1 MRHTLIAI
9 CCLIPWSESS
19 ISSAADID
27 FAHDVQPILSKRC
40 AKCHSG
46 TQRKGGLSINTRQSL
61 LTGGESGRVVLAGK
75 SGESKLI
82 ARVTATDDSERMPPE
97 GEPLT
102 KAQVDTLRRWINAGL
117 PWEDGFSFGRTFTRA
132 PLAPRRPTVPVG
144 EGNPIDRFLAI
155 GNGANLP
162 REFISDRHFARRA
175 SLDLIGLLPTP
186 AELEEFVNDTAPNK
200 REKLIDRLLADRR
213 NYADHW
219 LSFWNDLLRNA
230 YQGTGFIDGG
240 RKQITGWLYESLLTN
255 KPYDQFVR
263 ELIEASPGAEGFAF
277 GIKWRGTVNES
288 QRREIQAAQSISQ
301 VFLGTNLKCASCHD
315 SFVND
320 WKLTDAYALAS
331 VFADSPLE
339 LHRCDKPTGKPAAVA
354 FLYPELGQI
363 EATTRPER
371 QKQLATL
378 LTKPENGRFA
388 RVIVNRLWAKLMGR
402 GLIEPLDNL
411 DAEAWNRDLLDWLAS
426 DFVEHGHDMQH
437 TLRLIATSRAYQL
450 PSVGLDVGRV
460 ATLAKNVGD
469 APSPHAPGER
479 GNGDDA
485 FEFRGPLVKRLSAEQ
500 FVDAVTSLTK
510 TWRPISLP
518 LLRVDGR
525 GQAGQIGAIAKAIDN
540 ARRETPSVRR
550 GSPDP
555 AARATEGLPERS
567 PNAGRPAVQ
576 TAAGAGDPRR
586 AQREHIG
593 NVLHNAKWLWSNADA
608 QQAPANQTVYFR
620 KTLKL
625 DRDMPFVFLTI
636 AADNECDFYIN
647 GQKVADANNWQQPT
661 QTLVGGPLKVGDN
674 VLAARVVNKGA
685 GPNPA
690 GFIAELFAFDAR
702 MHRQW
707 SLTTDDSW
715 LATESTE
722 KDWEKPSFDAAHWK
736 AAVVI
741 GNAQL
746 LPWNIADVVSKSSTL
761 MTPATMAA
769 LQGVRLRA
777 SLLPQDQLQA
787 ALGRPHREQVVSHRE
802 SLATMLQA
810 LELTNGTALDEQLQ
824 QGADH
829 WLREFGSDPNRL
841 VVTLT
846 LTALGREPT
855 SRERELAA
863 ELLGNPPTKTGLAD
877 LMWTIILL
885 PEFQL
890 VP

>member
-1 MRHTLIAI
+1 MKGKKWESLTGRSCGARYHLATTEFELERATMRQLLLATF
-9 CCLIPWSESS
+9 CLTSVIEVS
-19 ISSAADID
+19 IGRAADID

-46 TQRKGGLSINTRQSL
+46 TQRKGGLSINSRQSL
-61 LTGGESGRVVLAGK
+61 LTGGESGRVVHPGMGGTSPLM
-75 SGESKLI
+75 
-82 ARVTATDDSERMPPE
+82 ARITATNNSERMPPE

-102 KAQVDTLRRWINAGL
+102 KPQIETLRRWIDTGL
-117 PWEDGFSFGRTFTRA
+117 TWEDGFSFGKTFTRA
-132 PLAPRRPTVPVG
+132 PLAPRRPEIPAG
-144 EGNPIDRFLAI
+144 EGNPIDRFLVDRI
-155 GNGANLP
+155 SNLKSQNSNP
-162 REFISDRHFARRA
+162 RTLTTDRIFARRA
-175 SLDLIGLLPTP
+175 FLDLIGLPPTP
-186 AELEEFVNDTAPNK
+186 VELVEFVNDTAPNK
-200 REKLIDRLLADRR
+200 REKLIDRLLTDRR

-219 LSFWNDLLRNA
+219 LTFWNDLLRNA

-263 ELIEASPGAEGFAF
+263 ELIEAAPGAEGFTF

-301 VFLGTNLKCASCHD
+301 VLLGTNLKCASCHD

-339 LHRCDKPTGKPAAVA
+339 LHRCDKPTGKPATVG

-363 EATTRPER
+363 AATARPER
-371 QKQLATL
+371 QMQLATL

-411 DAEAWNRDLLDWLAS
+411 DAESWHRDLLDWLAS
-426 DFVEHGHDMQH
+426 DFVEHGHDLKH
-437 TLRLIATSRAYQL
+437 TLRIIATSRAYQL
-450 PSVGLDVGRV
+450 PSVGL
-460 ATLAKNVGD
+460 AGD
-469 APSPHAPGER
+469 ALSDEP
-479 GNGDDA
+479 
-485 FEFRGPLVKRLSAEQ
+485 FEFRGPLVKRMSAEQ

-525 GQAGQIGAIAKAIDN
+525 GQGGQLGAIARAIHKVGHVSN
-540 ARRETPSVRR
+540 VP
-550 GSPDP
+550 G
-555 AARATEGLPERS
+555 
-567 PNAGRPAVQ
+567 PNAKKH
-576 TAAGAGDPRR
+576 
-586 AQREHIG
+586 EHVG
-593 NVLHNAKWLWSNADA
+593 NVLHEAKWLWSNADA
-608 QQAPANQTVYFR
+608 QQAPANNAVYFR

-661 QTLVGGPLKVGDN
+661 QTLVGGPLRVGDN
-674 VLAARVVNKGA
+674 VLAARVVNKGT

-702 MHRQW
+702 MHPQW
-707 SLTTDDSW
+707 TLTTDDSW
-715 LATESTE
+715 LATESSE
-722 KDWEKPSFDAAHWK
+722 KDWEKPAFDASQWQ

-741 GNAQL
+741 GDSQL
-746 LPWNIADVVSKSSTL
+746 APWNIADVVAKSSTL
-761 MTPATMAA
+761 MTPAMLAA
-769 LQGVRLRA
+769 LQDVRLRA
-777 SLLPQDQLQA
+777 SLLPQDQLQS

-810 LELTNGTALDEQLQ
+810 LELTNGSALDEQLQ

-829 WLREFGSDPNRL
+829 WLREAGSDPNRHVSSIYL
-841 VVTLT
+841 A
-846 LTALGREPT
+846 ALGRDPT
-855 SRERELAA
+855 SREQALAA
-863 ELLGNPPTKTGLAD
+863 ELLGDPPTKNGVAD
-877 LMWTIILL
+877 FLWTIILL

>member
-1 MRHTLIAI
+1 MRYLLFAGCCLTSLIAF
-9 CCLIPWSESS
+9 P
-19 ISSAADID
+19 ISQAADID
-27 FAHDVQPILSKRC
+27 FAHEVQPILSKRC
-40 AKCHSG
+40 SKCHSG

-75 SGESKLI
+75 SGDSPLL
-82 ARVTATDDSERMPPE
+82 ARLAATDDSERMPPE

-102 KAQVDTLRRWINAGL
+102 KQQIETLRRWIDSGL
-117 PWEDGFSFGRTFTRA
+117 PWEDGFSFGKTFARA
-132 PLAPRRPTVPVG
+132 PLAPRHPDVPAG
-144 EGNPIDRFLAI
+144 DGNPIDRFLHSRLAALNTPPI
-155 GNGANLP
+155 T
-162 REFISDRHFARRA
+162 DRTFARRA
-175 SLDLIGLLPTP
+175 FLDLIGLLPTP
-186 AELEEFVNDTAPNK
+186 NELDEFINDTAPNK
-200 REKLIDRLLADRR
+200 REKLIDRLLTDRR

-219 LSFWNDLLRNA
+219 LTFWNDLLRNA

-263 ELIEASPGAEGFAF
+263 ELIESAPGAEGFSF

-331 VFADSPLE
+331 VFADAPLE
-339 LHRCDKPTGKPAAVA
+339 LHRCDKPTGKPATVG

-363 EATTRPER
+363 ESTARPER

-402 GLIEPLDNL
+402 GLTEPLDNL
-411 DAEAWNRDLLDWLAS
+411 DAESWHRDLLDWLAS
-426 DFVEHGHDMQH
+426 NFVEHGHDLQH
-437 TLRLIATSRAYQL
+437 TLRMIATSRAYQL
-450 PSVGLDVGRV
+450 PAVGLD
-460 ATLAKNVGD
+460 
-469 APSPHAPGER
+469 
-479 GNGDDA
+479 DDELSDEP
-485 FEFRGPLVKRLSAEQ
+485 FEFCGPLVKRLSSEQ
-500 FVDAVTSLTK
+500 FVDAVTSLTN

-525 GQAGQIGAIAKAIDN
+525 GQSGQLGAIARAIDG
-540 ARRETPSVRR
+540 ARR

-555 AARATEGLPERS
+555 AARTTEDLPERS
-567 PNAGRPAVQ
+567 PNSGRPAVQ
-576 TAAGAGDPRR
+576 SAAGSGDPRR
-586 AQREHIG
+586 AQQ
-593 NVLHNAKWLWSNADA
+593 LFANAKWLWANADA
-608 QQAPANQTVYFR
+608 QQAPANKAVFFR

-674 VLAARVVNKGA
+674 VLAARVVNKGT

-690 GFIAELFAFDAR
+690 GFIAEMFAFDNR
-702 MHRQW
+702 MHLQW
-707 SLTTDDSW
+707 TQTTDDSW
-715 LATESTE
+715 LANETSE
-722 KDWEKPSFDAAHWK
+722 KDWEKPNFDASNWQ

-741 GNAQL
+741 GDSQL
-746 LPWNIADVVSKSSTL
+746 LPWNIADVVAKNSTL
-761 MTPATMAA
+761 LTRDTLAA
-769 LQGVRLRA
+769 LQDIRLRA
-777 SLLPQDQLQA
+777 SLLPQDQLQS

-810 LELTNGTALDEQLQ
+810 LELTNGSALDEQLQ
-824 QGADH
+824 RGAEH
-829 WLREFGSDPNRL
+829 WLREVGSDPNRL
-841 VVTLT
+841 IATLS
-846 LTALGREPT
+846 LAALGREPT

-863 ELLGNPPTKTGLAD
+863 ELLGSPPTKTGLAD
-877 LMWTIILL
+877 LLWTVILL

>member
-1 MRHTLIAI
+1 MRHLLLAV
-9 CCLIPWSESS
+9 CCLTSVIEVS
-19 ISSAADID
+19 ISRAADID

-46 TQRKGGLSINTRQSL
+46 TQRKGGLSINSRQSL
-61 LTGGESGRVVLAGK
+61 LTGGESGRAVQPGK
-75 SGESKLI
+75 SGDSKLM
-82 ARVTATDDSERMPPE
+82 ARITATDNSERMPPE

-102 KAQVDTLRRWINAGL
+102 KLQIETLRRWIDTGL
-117 PWEDGFSFGRTFTRA
+117 TWEDGFSFGKTFTRA
-132 PLAPRRPTVPVG
+132 PLAPRRPEVPAG
-144 EGNPIDRFLAI
+144 EGNPIDRFLVDRI
-155 GNGANLP
+155 SNLKSQ
-162 REFISDRHFARRA
+162 ISNPKTLTTDRIFARRA
-175 SLDLIGLLPTP
+175 FLDLIGLVPTP
-186 AELEEFVNDTAPNK
+186 AELDEFVNDSAPNK
-200 REKLIDRLLADRR
+200 RDKLIDRLLTDRR

-219 LSFWNDLLRNA
+219 LTFWNDLLRNA

-263 ELIEASPGAEGFAF
+263 ELIEGAPGAEGFTF

-301 VFLGTNLKCASCHD
+301 VLLGTNLKCASCHD

-339 LHRCDKPTGKPAAVA
+339 LHRCDKPTGKPAAVG

-363 EATTRPER
+363 EATARPER

-411 DAEAWNRDLLDWLAS
+411 DAESWHRDLLDWLAS
-426 DFVEHGHDMQH
+426 DFVEHGHDLKH
-437 TLRLIATSRAYQL
+437 TLRMIATSRAYQL
-450 PSVGLDVGRV
+450 PAVS
-460 ATLAKNVGD
+460 LAED
-469 APSPHAPGER
+469 ASSDEP
-479 GNGDDA
+479 

-500 FVDAVTSLTK
+500 FVDAVTSLTN

-525 GQAGQIGAIAKAIDN
+525 GQAGQLGAIAKAIH
-540 ARRETPSVRR
+540 ESH
-550 GSPDP
+550 S
-555 AARATEGLPERS
+555 TEGLTP
-567 PNAGRPAVQ
+567 PA
-576 TAAGAGDPRR
+576 RLF
-586 AQREHIG
+586 HS
-593 NVLHNAKWLWSNADA
+593 AKWLWSNADA
-608 QQAPANQTVYFR
+608 QQAPANSTAYFR

-625 DRDMPFVFLTI
+625 DRDLPFVFLTI

-674 VLAARVVNKGA
+674 VLAARVVNKGN

-702 MHRQW
+702 MHPQW
-707 SLTTDDSW
+707 TLITDDSW
-715 LATESTE
+715 LATESSE
-722 KDWEKPSFDAAHWK
+722 KDWEKPTFDASHWQ
-736 AAVVI
+736 AAVVL
-741 GNAQL
+741 GDSQL
-746 LPWNIADVVSKSSTL
+746 PPWNISEVVAKNSTL
-761 MTPATMAA
+761 MTHDTLAA
-769 LQGVRLRA
+769 LQDIRLRA
-777 SLLPQDQLQA
+777 SLLPQDQLQS
-787 ALGRPHREQVVSHRE
+787 ALGRPHREQVVSQRE

-810 LELTNGTALDEQLQ
+810 LELTNGSALDEQLR

-829 WLREFGSDPNRL
+829 WLREAGTGSNQL
-841 VVTLT
+841 VQRISLA
-846 LTALGREPT
+846 ALGREPT
-855 SRERELAA
+855 SREHALAA
-863 ELLGNPPTKTGLAD
+863 ELLGNPPTKDGVAD
-877 LMWTIILL
+877 LLWTMILL

>member
-1 MRHTLIAI
+1 MRQLLLAVYS
-9 CCLIPWSESS
+9 LMLLADDS
-19 ISSAADID
+19 IRSATDID

-46 TQRKGGLSINTRQSL
+46 TQRKGGLSINSRQSL
-61 LTGGESGRVVLAGK
+61 LTGGESGRVVLVGK
-75 SGESKLI
+75 SGGSPLI
-82 ARVTATDDSERMPPE
+82 TRITATDAAERMPPE
-97 GEPLT
+97 GEALT
-102 KAQVDTLRRWINAGL
+102 KPQIETLRRWIDAGL
-117 PWEDGFSFGRTFTRA
+117 PWEDGFSFGKTFTRA
-132 PLAPRRPTVPVG
+132 PLTPRRPVVPVG
-144 EGNPIDRFLAI
+144 EGNPIDRFLVDQI
-155 GNGANLP
+155 SNLKSQ
-162 REFISDRHFARRA
+162 ISNPKTLTTDRSFARRA
-175 SLDLIGLLPTP
+175 FLDLTGLLPSP
-186 AELEEFVNDTAPNK
+186 AELDEFVNDTVPNK
-200 REKLIDRLLADRR
+200 RDKLIDRLLDDRR

-219 LSFWNDLLRNA
+219 LAFWNDLLRNA

-240 RKQITGWLYESLLTN
+240 RLQITGWLYESLLTN

-263 ELIEASPGAEGFAF
+263 ELIVAAPGAEGFTF

-339 LHRCDKPTGKPAAVA
+339 LHRCDKPTGKPAAVG
-354 FLYPELGQI
+354 FLFPELGQI
-363 EATTRPER
+363 EAAARPER
-371 QKQLATL
+371 QKQLAAL

-411 DAEAWNRDLLDWLAS
+411 DAEAWHRDLLDWLAS
-426 DFVEHGHDMQH
+426 DFVDHGHDLQH

-450 PSVGLDVGRV
+450 TAVGLAED
-460 ATLAKNVGD
+460 
-469 APSPHAPGER
+469 SSSEES
-479 GNGDDA
+479 

-510 TWRPISLP
+510 TWQPISLP
-518 LLRVDGR
+518 LLRIDGR
-525 GQAGQIGAIAKAIDN
+525 GQAGQLGAIARALHNVGHVSNVPATN
-540 ARRETPSVRR
+540 AKKH
-550 GSPDP
+550 
-555 AARATEGLPERS
+555 
-567 PNAGRPAVQ
+567 
-576 TAAGAGDPRR
+576 
-586 AQREHIG
+586 EHVG
-593 NVLHNAKWLWSNADA
+593 NVLHGAKWLWSNADA
-608 QQAPANQTVYFR
+608 QQAPANKAVFFR

-674 VLAARVVNKGA
+674 VLAARVVNKGN

-702 MHRQW
+702 MHSQW
-707 SLTTDDSW
+707 TLATDDSW
-715 LATESTE
+715 LASETES
-722 KDWEKPSFDAAHWK
+722 KGWEKPAFDASAWQ
-736 AAVVI
+736 AAVVL
-741 GNAQL
+741 GDSQL
-746 LPWNIADVVSKSSTL
+746 LPWNIAEVVAKSTTL
-761 MTPATMAA
+761 TTPAMLTA
-769 LQGVRLRA
+769 LQDMRLRA
-777 SLLPQDQLQA
+777 SLLPQDQLQS

-810 LELTNGTALDEQLQ
+810 LELTNGSALDEQLQ
-824 QGADH
+824 RGADH
-829 WLREFGSDPNRL
+829 WLQTAGSDPSRL
-841 VVTLT
+841 IPAIYS
-846 LTALGREPT
+846 TALGREPT
-855 SRERELAA
+855 SRERDLAA
-863 ELLGNPPTKTGLAD
+863 ELLGNSPTKEGVAD
-877 LMWTIILL
+877 WLWTIILL
-885 PEFQL
+885 PEFQM